1 MEKTIEDLKSWDI
14 TTVSEQVGAKSAA
27 KALLQSRQASIGENP
42 IPPLSDDEE
51 NNNTTAPSD
60 VEESS
65 SIVASE
71 DTEDHLDN
79 TRTLKRLRTEDHLD
93 STTASKRLRIEE
105 NPEHARTEENP
116 DGTEE
121 NLDGTRALERTDDNM
136 GVLLQAVGLTGQNA
150 DTPETIIANL
160 DLPMEQSDS
169 AAMNLMMDDIYDKLT
184 ISYDDGQFLFD
195 GQNLFDDID
204 VNEINVDALLR
215 TPSELENI
223 E

>member
-71 DTEDHLDN
+71 D
-79 TRTLKRLRTEDHLD
+79 TEDHLD